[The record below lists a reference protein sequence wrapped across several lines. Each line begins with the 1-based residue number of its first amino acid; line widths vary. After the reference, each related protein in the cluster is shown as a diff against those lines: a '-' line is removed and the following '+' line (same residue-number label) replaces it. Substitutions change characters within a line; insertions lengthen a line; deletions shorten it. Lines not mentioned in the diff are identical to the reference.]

1 MKHQELDIEIADIT
15 CLIAEQV
22 YNANPKVPTN
32 SRINTMARIAVSIHL
47 LKLKVNTVDIAKH
60 LGKHRTSVL
69 HYVKT
74 HPDRMKYDSEYRKLH
89 ELFLQSIEN
98 NEYSVQMSKFL

>member
-1 MKHQELDIEIADIT
+1 MKNQKLNIEIADST
-15 CLIAEQV
+15 CSIAEQV
-22 YNANPKVPTN
+22 YNTNPKTPNNTRV
-32 SRINTMARIAVSIHL
+32 NTMARIAVSIHL

-69 HYVKT
+69 HYQKT

>member
-1 MKHQELDIEIADIT
+1 MKNQELDIEIAETT

-22 YNANPKVPTN
+22 YNTNPKTPNNT
-32 SRINTMARIAVSIHL
+32 RINTMARIAVSIHL

-60 LGKHRTSVL
+60 LGKDRTSIL

-74 HPDRMKYDSEYRKLH
+74 HPDRLKYDSEYKKLH